1 MLMTKEEYKRFKAQ
15 YELMGELE
23 DERQKCTYESTKS
36 FHKFLEFLDEA
47 YFLLM
52 DNSNVSRISDKK
64 MKGKIALRQYL
75 YKYRDISFD
84 KF

>member
-23 DERQKCTYESTKS
+23 DERQKSTYESPKS
-36 FHKFLEFLDEA
+36 FRSFLEFLDEA
-47 YFLLM
+47 YFLLV
-52 DNSNVSRISDKK
+52 DSKNSAQISDKK
-64 MKGKIALRQYL
+64 VKGKIALRQYL

>member
-15 YELMGELE
+15 YELLGKLE
-23 DERQKCTYESTKS
+23 DERQKSTYESTKS
-36 FHKFLEFLDEA
+36 FRRFLEFLDEA
-47 YFLLM
+47 YFLLI
-52 DNSNVSRISDKK
+52 DNKKLAKTSDKK